1 MNTFIEK
8 KIEDF
13 SSNAF
18 TMIGKEWMLISAEK
32 DGKVNTMTASW
43 GGLGILWN
51 EPVAYIFIRPQ
62 RYTKE
67 FVDANE
73 KLTLSVLDDSF
84 RKQLSYLGT
93 VSGRDENKIE
103 KAGLT
108 VRNDYDA
115 PFFDEA
121 KTVFVCKKLF
131 AQELNP
137 DCFIEK
143 AIDGAMYPNHDY
155 HTMYVCRIEKI
166 LER

>member
-1 MNTFIEK
+1 M
-8 KIEDF
+8 
-13 SSNAF
+13 
-18 TMIGKEWMLISAEK
+18 
-32 DGKVNTMTASW
+32 
-43 GGLGILWN
+43 
-51 EPVAYIFIRPQ
+51 
-62 RYTKE
+62 
-67 FVDANE
+67 
-73 KLTLSVLDDSF
+73 
-84 RKQLSYLGT
+84 GT

-131 AQELNP
+131 AQELDPN
-137 DCFIEK
+137 CFIEK
-143 AIDGAMYPNHDY
+143 SIDGAMYPKHDY